1 MPRDDAPLADP
12 DRPGA
17 IPNDQPTDAA
27 GVSGLPDEQSP
38 DVPLGVEESD
48 PDGEGAT
55 PRGPDAMPG
64 IPAEG
69 EEPQTD
75 G

>member
-12 DRPGA
+12 DQPGA
-17 IPNDQPTDAA
+17 IPNDQPTD
-27 GVSGLPDEQSP
+27 VSGLPDEKSD
-38 DVPLGVEESD
+38 DVPLGVEDSD
-48 PDGEGAT
+48 PDGEGDA
-55 PRGPDAMPG
+55 PRGEDAMPG
-64 IPAEG
+64 IPTD

>member
-12 DRPGA
+12 EQPGA
-17 IPNDQPTDAA
+17 IPNDQPA
-27 GVSGLPDEQSP
+27 VSGLPDEQAE
-38 DVPLGVEESD
+38 DAPLGVQETPGDDAPEK
-48 PDGEGAT
+48 GAE
-55 PRGPDAMPG
+55 AMPG
-64 IPAEG
+64 IPTDD